1 MLLPKAATRRQ
12 HFFMLHTG
20 LFLGFFC
27 FLFFVFW
34 LILIFYW
41 ASLVAQ
47 KVMNLPAM
55 LETGVQSL
63 GQEDPWRREWQPP
76 SVFLPGEFHGQRSLA
91 GDSPWDPKESD
102 TAEQLTLSVF
112 TFYWS
117 RVDFCC
123 CVVLGLQEL
132 DSVIH
137 RHISILLRGL
147 SPNRFLQCAPQT
159 CLCEQPVV

>member
-1 MLLPKAATRRQ
+1 MEP
-12 HFFMLHTG
+12 
-20 LFLGFFC
+20 
-27 FLFFVFW
+27 
-34 LILIFYW
+34 I
-41 ASLVAQ
+41 
-47 KVMNLPAM
+47 P
-55 LETGVQSL
+55 
-63 GQEDPWRREWQPP
+63 
-76 SVFLPGEFHGQRSLA
+76 VFLAGGSHGQRSLA

-117 RVDFCC
+117 RVDFCS

-137 RHISILLRGL
+137 THISILLRGL

-159 CLCEQPVV
+159 CLCEQQVL

>member
-20 LFLGFFC
+20 VFLGF
-27 FLFFVFW
+27 FLFFVFFPW

-47 KVMNLPAM
+47 KVMNLPAIQ
-55 LETGVQSL
+55 ETRVQSL

-76 SVFLPGEFHGQRSLA
+76 PVFLPGEFHGQRSLA

-147 SPNRFLQCAPQT
+147 SPNRFFLCAPQT
-159 CLCEQPVV
+159 SLCEQQVL